1 MLTINL
7 FNLFLSS
14 MVSFKK
20 YANDKGI
27 KIIGDMP
34 FYVDHGSV
42 EVWLDNQSFLLDE
55 AGYPTS
61 VAGVPP
67 DYFSPTGQYWGNP
80 LYDWKYLKF
89 NKLNFGLIELAGL
102 VRSSILLVLTTF
114 EHLIRIGIF
123 LLMHQQRLKEV
134 GNMLPATNYLI
145 NYMPL

>member
-1 MLTINL
+1 
-7 FNLFLSS
+7 
-14 MVSFKK
+14 MV
-20 YANDKGI
+20 
-27 KIIGDMP
+27 
-34 FYVDHGSV
+34 
-42 EVWLDNQSFLLDE
+42 
-55 AGYPTS
+55 YPAS

-89 NKLNFGLIELAGL
+89 NDFKFWTDRIAGL